1 MEIYTDF
8 PDYKQFVQTYFVAEN
23 TDSQFKGLGFIA
35 GEASRS
41 AAAESADQEQASATI
56 PSNASAMGT
65 GGNVTSS
72 TTSISVDGVG
82 TQTLGSGVSGNIYT
96 NT

>member
-1 MEIYTDF
+1 MEIYIDF
-8 PDYKQFVQTYFVAEN
+8 PDYKQFVQTYFVAE
-23 TDSQFKGLGFIA
+23 DVSPQFKGLGFTA
-35 GEASRS
+35 GTRIEG
-41 AAAESADQEQASATI
+41 AESEDQDQASAAI

-82 TQTLGSGVSGNIYT
+82 TQTQSSGISGNIYT
-96 NT
+96 

>member
-8 PDYKQFVQTYFVAEN
+8 PDYKQFVQTYFVAE
-23 TDSQFKGLGFIA
+23 DVSPQFKGLGFT
-35 GEASRS
+35 ASTRTEG
-41 AAAESADQEQASATI
+41 AESADQEQASATT

-82 TQTLGSGVSGNIYT
+82 TQTQSLSLSGIIYT
-96 NT
+96 